1 MRKISVFFWVIVLAV
16 IGAGS
21 VAAKDYTWENVDRT
35 VEPIHQAYGYLRV
48 YTETEQAAGPAQTEI
63 QGYHHLPYT
72 IYTSDGRKLKS
83 VDNHISNEDENPTL
97 VDLAPGRYVV
107 VPESHST
114 KPETVGV
121 VIKDGEITEVHLKDA

>member
-1 MRKISVFFWVIVLAV
+1 MKSKRMLFLMLGLAV
-16 IGAGS
+16 ICMGA
-21 VAAKDYTWENVDRT
+21 AAKEYKWENVDRT
-35 VEPIHQAYGYLRV
+35 VEPVHEAHGYLRV
-48 YTETEQAAGPAQTEI
+48 YTETEQAASAAQNEV
-63 QGYHHLPYT
+63 QGYHHMPYT

-97 VDLAPGRYVV
+97 VELASGRYVV
-107 VPESHST
+107 VPETHAT